1 MGYIET
7 ILRRH
12 TALTAALEDGR
23 APERADDWTQP
34 LPAGAAGNAAGGAE
48 DESAGAETAAPAASD
63 DAVSGPLEALEQEL
77 AELAAARQAIWA
89 VRQRAAR
96 FETVRASGETGA
108 GSAGYGGVRTLAA
121 QPMRSAGLAGA
132 QTQWSMAEISR
143 FFERDAR
150 RYGG

>member
-1 MGYIET
+1 MEYIET

-23 APERADDWTQP
+23 TPERADDWTQP
-34 LPAGAAGNAAGGAE
+34 LPAGAVGSAAAGAAE
-48 DESAGAETAAPAASD
+48 EPAATETAAASD
-63 DAVSGPLEALEQEL
+63 DAVSGPLEVLEQEL
-77 AELAAARQAIWA
+77 ADLAAARQALTA

-108 GSAGYGGVRTLAA
+108 GSAGYSGVRTLAA

>member
-23 APERADDWTQP
+23 APEREETLAEP
-34 LPAGAAGNAAGGAE
+34 LPAGTAGRGAGGAE
-48 DESAGAETAAPAASD
+48 NDMTGAEDRTADGPD
-63 DAVSGPLEALEQEL
+63 GAVTGPLEALEQEL
-77 AELAAARQAIWA
+77 ADAAAARQALTA

-96 FETVRASGETGA
+96 FETLRASGETGA
-108 GSAGYGGVRTLAA
+108 CVQAGGGVRTLAA

>member
-1 MGYIET
+1 MEYIET

-23 APERADDWTQP
+23 TPERADDWTQP
-34 LPAGAAGNAAGGAE
+34 LPAGAVGSAAAGAAE
-48 DESAGAETAAPAASD
+48 EPAGTETAAASD
-63 DAVSGPLEALEQEL
+63 DAVSGPLEVLEQEL
-77 AELAAARQAIWA
+77 ADLAAARQALTA

-108 GSAGYGGVRTLAA
+108 GSAGYSGVRTLAA